1 MIIKNSLKNI
11 FLKIYLY
18 KFWFILTLEIY
29 AFIVIFSY
37 VSSNWQV
44 VNDVNSLSFKKSN
57 VIVLLGAGVIK
68 DKHGNF
74 IPSFYAYSRINK
86 VASIYNMCKI
96 SKKKCVIIISGG
108 NKNKKYLTEAYIY
121 FVNLVNIGVPYKDI
135 ILEDKSKNTSQNAY
149 FVSQILKK
157 YEYDALFLVSS
168 AIHLRR
174 ANIYFKENNVTPK
187 LVNSDYFAISFF
199 NPFAI
204 GNIMLLAALMHEG
217 MDVAKIYFDRYI
229 IFKKY

>member
-1 MIIKNSLKNI
+1 MIIKNTLKNI

-37 VSSNWQV
+37 VSSSWQV

-86 VASIYNMCKI
+86 VASIYNMCKN

-135 ILEDKSKNTSQNAY
+135 IATQIDPTSGVYEGYIYEKGLVGETLKATQPDLVALGSSVVGFISSINNGIGILLDYEAYELRADADGSTADSKLASDCGLSAML
-149 FVSQILKK
+149 QIL
-157 YEYDALFLVSS
+157 
-168 AIHLRR
+168 I
-174 ANIYFKENNVTPK
+174 
-187 LVNSDYFAISFF
+187 
-199 NPFAI
+199 
-204 GNIMLLAALMHEG
+204 
-217 MDVAKIYFDRYI
+217 
-229 IFKKY
+229 

>member
-1 MIIKNSLKNI
+1 M
-11 FLKIYLY
+11 
-18 KFWFILTLEIY
+18 LTFEIY
-29 AFIVIFSY
+29 AFVVIFSY
-37 VSSNWQV
+37 VSNSWQV
-44 VNDVNSLSFKKSN
+44 INDVNTLSFKNNN

-68 DKHGNF
+68 DKNGNF

-86 VASIYNMCKI
+86 AASIYNMCK
-96 SKKKCVIIISGG
+96 SAKKKCVVIISGG

-121 FVNLVNIGVPYKDI
+121 FVNLVNLGIPYSDI
-135 ILEDKSKNTSQNAY
+135 MLEDKSKTTSQNAY

-157 YEYDALFLVSS
+157 YDYDALFVVSS

-174 ANIYFKENNVTPK
+174 ASIYFKENNLTPK

-229 IFKKY
+229 TFKKY